1 MGMSTLAPNLAVKD
15 PRSRDVGGGSPP
27 PYGGG
32 GNGDNGAGNGAFN
45 YGERLRRARLGL
57 VLGLTAIFMLFVGF
71 TSALLVRK
79 GLPSFDPQ
87 TNTYSRDWVGI
98 RLPYTLLMVNTF
110 VLLLSSLTM
119 EFARRAIARRAA
131 LAPVRSIP
139 GVSLGEE
146 RSFPWLG
153 TTVVLGLGFLAGQLL
168 LWEVLR
174 EHGLFVNTNP
184 SSSFA
189 YLLFGTHAIHL
200 AGGVLALMYAA
211 ASSWLLHKPVEAQ
224 RIAVDVTA
232 WYWHFM
238 ALLWTYI
245 LVLLMVAR

>member
-1 MGMSTLAPNLAVKD
+1 
-15 PRSRDVGGGSPP
+15 
-27 PYGGG
+27 
-32 GNGDNGAGNGAFN
+32 
-45 YGERLRRARLGL
+45 
-57 VLGLTAIFMLFVGF
+57 MLFVGF

-79 GLPSFDPQ
+79 GLPSFDAQ

-131 LAPVRSIP
+131 LAPVKSIP

-153 TTVVLGLGFLAGQLL
+153 ATVVLGLGFLAGQLL

-200 AGGVLALMYAA
+200 AGGVIALIYAA

-238 ALLWTYI
+238 ALLWIYI
-245 LVLLMVAR
+245 LVLLIVAR